1 MCVFFQTQLTELTA
15 AYKKVHKVELAD
27 EIEKKCSGDLKTTLL
42 AKLGKKGNLFFCLG
56 LFCVNLLNLLGSFF
70 SRSSER
76 KAKEATEGME
86 IVGYV
91 TKTTKQPRL
100 TLKRK
105 LVRTCF

>member
-1 MCVFFQTQLTELTA
+1 MFFQTQLTELAA
-15 AYKKVHKVELAD
+15 AYKKVYKVELAD
-27 EIEKKCSGDLKTTLL
+27 AIEKKCSGDLKTTLL
-42 AKLGKKGNLFFCLG
+42 AKLGKKGNLFFCFG

-91 TKTTKQPRL
+91 TKTTKQPCL
-100 TLKRK
+100 ILKRK

>member
-1 MCVFFQTQLTELTA
+1 MCVFFQTQLTELAA

-42 AKLGKKGNLFFCLG
+42 AKLGKKGNLFFWFG
-56 LFCVNLLNLLGSFF
+56 LFCVSLLNLLGSFF
-70 SRSSER
+70 SRSSKR

-105 LVRTCF
+105 IVCTCF